1 MRICLHLLG
10 LALSSFRV
18 IMGKC
23 VSPFRPLKGKPGRKY
38 TSNDEGAIY
47 HLGNLFVKVLS
58 SPYAPSRGG
67 QASFFFASLEKRSET
82 FLRWNLLLVLLAG
95 FVFIDAQ
102 DIHFSQ
108 FNFSPLNQNP
118 ANTNLFDGDYR
129 FVGNYKN
136 QWPAVPVK
144 FNTVS
149 LSAEMNFV
157 TLKNNDR
164 IGGGILFYYDVEGD
178 SRFTTL
184 NTDLSFSYIKAL
196 GKNAHHFLSY
206 GLQLGLVN
214 RSFDY
219 SQLNF
224 DSQWNGDVFN
234 PGSSIN
240 ENFAQTHVTVFDLGT
255 GLAYKY
261 IKDDRTN
268 FTIGFGAMHI
278 NSPKVSFLND
288 NTSIV
293 TPRFTVHT
301 RAQIKV
307 SKKIDIV
314 PEVMYQRQQTKQEV
328 DLGGHIKYHLDLKT
342 AHTLALNLGAYGRV
356 VGDGWLMAGVDYDNW
371 QVNVSYDINFSALNS
386 ASQYNGGVELSV
398 IYILARTKKINK
410 PGAVCPT
417 FL

>member
-1 MRICLHLLG
+1 MSTKRTYNQPETGNKLLLRSSLLLLCVFIC
-10 LALSSFRV
+10 V
-18 IMGKC
+18 
-23 VSPFRPLKGKPGRKY
+23 
-38 TSNDEGAIY
+38 
-47 HLGNLFVKVLS
+47 VLS
-58 SPYAPSRGG
+58 
-67 QASFFFASLEKRSET
+67 
-82 FLRWNLLLVLLAG
+82 
-95 FVFIDAQ
+95 AQ

-136 QWPAVPVK
+136 QWPTVPVK
-144 FNTVS
+144 YNTIS
-149 LSAEMNFV
+149 LSAEMNFI

-164 IGGGILFYYDVEGD
+164 VGGGFLFYYDVEGD
-178 SRFTTL
+178 SKFTTL

-224 DSQWNGDVFN
+224 DNQWNGDVFN
-234 PGSSIN
+234 PSLPIN
-240 ENFAQTHVTVFDLGT
+240 EAFGQTHVTVFDLGT
-255 GLAYKY
+255 GLAYRY
-261 IKDDRTN
+261 VKDDRTN
-268 FTIGFGAMHI
+268 FTIGFGAMHLTH
-278 NSPKVSFLND
+278 PKESFYND
-288 NTSIV
+288 NTSLLN
-293 TPRFTVHT
+293 PRFTLHT

-328 DLGGHIKYHLDLKT
+328 DLGGHIKYHLDVKT
-342 AHTLALNLGAYGRV
+342 AHTVALNIGAYGRIV
-356 VGDGWLMAGVDYDNW
+356 NAGWLMAGVDYDNW
-371 QVNVSYDINFSALNS
+371 QVNMSYDIDFSNLTP
-386 ASQYNGGVELSV
+386 ASRYNGGIELSV

>member
-1 MRICLHLLG
+1 LNG
-10 LALSSFRV
+10 KRV
-18 IMGKC
+18 IYLSC
-23 VSPFRPLKGKPGRKY
+23 TRFIQEFTSPFTPSGR
-38 TSNDEGAIY
+38 
-47 HLGNLFVKVLS
+47 
-58 SPYAPSRGG
+58 G
-67 QASFFFASLEKRSET
+67 QASFFFASLEKRSGA
-82 FLRWNLLLVLLAG
+82 FLRWNLLMGLLTCFA
-95 FVFIDAQ
+95 FTHAQ

-108 FNFSPLNQNP
+108 FNFSPLNQDP

-136 QWPAVPVK
+136 QWPTVPVK
-144 FNTVS
+144 YNTVS

-164 IGGGILFYYDVEGD
+164 IGGGLLFYYDVEGD

-219 SQLNF
+219 SQLTF

-240 ENFAQTHVTVFDLGT
+240 ESFAQTHVTVFDLGT

-261 IKDDRTN
+261 VKDDRTN

-278 NSPKVSFLND
+278 NSPKMSFLND
-288 NTSIV
+288 NSSILS
-293 TPRFTVHT
+293 PRFTVHS

-307 SKKIDIV
+307 SKKVDIV

-328 DLGGHIKYHLDLKT
+328 DLGGHIKYHLDVKT
-342 AHTLALNLGAYGRV
+342 AHTVALNLGAYGRIT
-356 VGDGWLMAGVDYDNW
+356 DAGWLMAGVDYDNW
-371 QVNVSYDINFSALNS
+371 QVNMSYDINFSALNA

>member
-1 MRICLHLLG
+1 MSTTHTYKHG
-10 LALSSFRV
+10 V
-18 IMGKC
+18 T
-23 VSPFRPLKGKPGRKY
+23 GR
-38 TSNDEGAIY
+38 A
-47 HLGNLFVKVLS
+47 
-58 SPYAPSRGG
+58 
-67 QASFFFASLEKRSET
+67 
-82 FLRWNLLLVLLAG
+82 LLLKAGLLLLCAMLTT
-95 FVFIDAQ
+95 FVSAQ

-136 QWPAVPVK
+136 QWPTVPVK
-144 FNTVS
+144 YNTIS
-149 LSAEMNFV
+149 LSAEMNFI

-164 IGGGILFYYDVEGD
+164 VGGGFLFYYDVEGD
-178 SRFTTL
+178 SKFTSL
-184 NTDLSFSYIKAL
+184 NADLSFSYIKAL
-196 GKNAHHFLSY
+196 GKNAHHFISY

-224 DSQWNGDVFN
+224 DNQWNGDVFN
-234 PGSSIN
+234 PNIGMN
-240 ENFAQTHVTVFDLGT
+240 ESFAQTHVTVFDLGT
-255 GLAYKY
+255 GLAYRY
-261 IKDDRTN
+261 VKDDRTN
-268 FTIGFGAMHI
+268 FTIGFGAMHLTR
-278 NSPKVSFLND
+278 PKQSFYND
-288 NTSIV
+288 NTSLLN
-293 TPRFTVHT
+293 PRFTVHT

-328 DLGGHIKYHLDLKT
+328 DLGGHIKYHLDVKT
-342 AHTLALNLGAYGRV
+342 AHTVALNFGAYGRIV
-356 VGDGWLMAGVDYDNW
+356 NAGWLMAGVDYDNL
-371 QVNVSYDINFSALNS
+371 QVDVSYDIDFSNLTP
-386 ASQYNGGVELSV
+386 ASRYNGGIELSV